1 MQNESLK
8 KIDQGNPAGYK
19 PGLLIMRRPGRLL
32 FVVGFLF
39 MTLSLHTDEEMRCDG
54 KLLGPGRSRI
64 EVLKYCGEPQDKI
77 SYLDEKVNHRRYSEV
92 LVGTFR
98 ETRQT
103 GTYVETSRNTVSS
116 DPGQRSKEA
125 ERNPVQALP
134 THTHDE
140 TKIVTDTTVVSQSNY
155 TVLSS
160 YWDCQKSTAYIDEYT
175 YNFGTGKFMTFV
187 RFENGR
193 VKSIKFGE
201 YGF

>member
-1 MQNESLK
+1 MLFQGLQGMLKLARIPLILLSL
-8 KIDQGNPAGYK
+8 
-19 PGLLIMRRPGRLL
+19 
-32 FVVGFLF
+32 FF
-39 MTLSLHTDEEMRCDG
+39 TLSIHTDEEMRCDG

-103 GTYVETSRNTVSS
+103 GTYVETSRNAVSA
-116 DPGQRSKEA
+116 DAGQRSKEA
-125 ERNPVQALP
+125 ERNPVQSLP

-155 TVLSS
+155 TILSS

>member
-1 MQNESLK
+1 MAMRTRIALILLSL
-8 KIDQGNPAGYK
+8 IA
-19 PGLLIMRRPGRLL
+19 
-32 FVVGFLF
+32 
-39 MTLSLHTDEEMRCDG
+39 TLSVHTDEEIRCDG

-77 SYLDEKVNHRRYSEV
+77 SFLDEKVNHRRYSEV
-92 LVGTFR
+92 MVGSFR

-125 ERNPVQALP
+125 ERNPVQTLG

-193 VKSIKFGE
+193 VKAIKFGE

>member
-1 MQNESLK
+1 MPTRFALILLSLV
-8 KIDQGNPAGYK
+8 A
-19 PGLLIMRRPGRLL
+19 
-32 FVVGFLF
+32 
-39 MTLSLHTDEEMRCDG
+39 TLSVHTDEDMRCDG

-77 SYLDEKVNHRRYSEV
+77 SFLDEKVNHRRYSEV

-116 DPGQRSKEA
+116 DAGQRPKEA

-140 TKIVTDTTVVSQSNY
+140 TKTVVSQSNY
-155 TVLSS
+155 TILSS
-160 YWDCQKSTAYIDEYT
+160 YWDCQKSTVYIDEYV

-193 VKSIKFGE
+193 VKAIKFGE

>member
-1 MQNESLK
+1 MKITMRFALILLSLV
-8 KIDQGNPAGYK
+8 A
-19 PGLLIMRRPGRLL
+19 
-32 FVVGFLF
+32 
-39 MTLSLHTDEEMRCDG
+39 TLSVHTDEEIRCDG
-54 KLLGPGRSRI
+54 RLLGPGRSRI

-103 GTYVETSRNTVSS
+103 GTYTETSRNTVSN
-116 DPGQRSKEA
+116 DAAQRPKEA

-134 THTHDE
+134 THTHE
-140 TKIVTDTTVVSQSNY
+140 ESKIITNTTVVSQNNY
-155 TVLSS
+155 TILSS
-160 YWDCQKSTAYIDEYT
+160 YWDCQKSTVYIDEYT

-193 VKSIKFGE
+193 IKGIKFGE